1 MDSLAKIAAEEDQND
16 AVMKLN
22 PTLYKVVSE
31 GKPDHM
37 QDAFATI
44 LKQQGRRMDRSG
56 FVSDAVNRAELDH
69 PHSLHNA
76 ATGQGEQQLVRFP
89 ESSNDP
95 ANQNDFLQLGGY
107 YDREALSL
115 QGGFQPPG
123 GPINVDT
130 RMMTGAK
137 LGSNLQDK
145 NQIYQPNAELLS
157 EIARNKANAANVRA
171 YRKPSVHQQV
181 EEISPSG
188 VKRELHPIVDD
199 QSSVARNPFAV
210 DEAGQQMVEDSQLGA
225 SVPRNMFHPGLDA
238 SQETGMLAMS
248 AGDCRRDLPDRP

>member
-115 QGGFQPPG
+115 QGGF
-123 GPINVDT
+123 
-130 RMMTGAK
+130 
-137 LGSNLQDK
+137 
-145 NQIYQPNAELLS
+145 
-157 EIARNKANAANVRA
+157 
-171 YRKPSVHQQV
+171 
-181 EEISPSG
+181 
-188 VKRELHPIVDD
+188 
-199 QSSVARNPFAV
+199 
-210 DEAGQQMVEDSQLGA
+210 
-225 SVPRNMFHPGLDA
+225 
-238 SQETGMLAMS
+238 
-248 AGDCRRDLPDRP
+248 